1 MKGKYKKYKGG
12 GKPKKKGLRF
22 SRFIGGPVRYKDGYL
37 DQFEDLMEE
46 QMDKLAD
53 RYGWAPDYRDA
64 ELPPEYLEDKLLKD
78 KFPSFYDFVTRA
90 KAEEMYDRSVP
101 LDEYTTT
108 YNLGPISLQRWKNAK
123 QSPDGINYRTPYW
136 AADKFVQTG
145 SSKKL
150 GEARASVG
158 VNLGDEQNDILER
171 VPFSS
176 FKLGHQKE
184 KLDNTLLDK
193 VRQTPGTLIPAF
205 NLLFAGGASSGG
217 TAIDEAALL
226 ALAAKELGE
235 AHRAGVKEAS
245 LAQDVQAAR
254 ARNASDAEIQQL
266 QSLVRDQQ
274 DVLMKEA
281 YGANFI
287 GAPSLVLGLH
297 GNTRSDGLV
306 IPTAGFMRNPFQKTL
321 REEKKK
327 FKEVLKDADERYN
340 QDREEYLM
348 KKSERELNEMLDA
361 YEKEYG
367 VRPVFKND
375 PITKTPRRKY
385 VIPSNPNRGEYRNP
399 IFLKDGGKVK
409 IKKKK

>member
-1 MKGKYKKYKGG
+1 M
-12 GKPKKKGLRF
+12 
-22 SRFIGGPVRYKDGYL
+22 
-37 DQFEDLMEE
+37 
-46 QMDKLAD
+46 
-53 RYGWAPDYRDA
+53 
-64 ELPPEYLEDKLLKD
+64 
-78 KFPSFYDFVTRA
+78 
-90 KAEEMYDRSVP
+90 
-101 LDEYTTT
+101 
-108 YNLGPISLQRWKNAK
+108 
-123 QSPDGINYRTPYW
+123 
-136 AADKFVQTG
+136 
-145 SSKKL
+145 
-150 GEARASVG
+150 
-158 VNLGDEQNDILER
+158 
-171 VPFSS
+171 
-176 FKLGHQKE
+176 
-184 KLDNTLLDK
+184 
-193 VRQTPGTLIPAF
+193 
-205 NLLFAGGASSGG
+205 FAGGASSGG

-274 DVLMKEA
+274 DVLMKES

-306 IPTAGFMRNPFQKTL
+306 IPTDWVYEESVPKNIK
-321 REEKKK
+321 EEKKK

-367 VRPVFKND
+367 VRPVFKNN

-385 VIPSNPNRGEYRNP
+385 VIPDNPKRGEYRN
-399 IFLKDGGKVK
+399 LYS
-409 IKKKK
+409 